1 MQARGWCIEKVSSSP
16 RLYRKITMEPAT
28 AIGLFGRAAKPCC
41 RQRGERR
48 WIAVESTNR
57 QRDHFR
63 WQRQISFSRI
73 WSLTPISG
81 PMAQELKESRG
92 RATAAGFP
100 DLGGTGVV
108 GLEFGHFAEALG
120 EAFQQFSVE
129 RRLGRS
135 ERIVAPQARLADHE
149 PDWPFAGRPSAG
161 RCVAAEPARFP
172 RCPRRKVPHLAGC
185 GESAAAFGR
194 KTLGTSSRCCRALR
208 FVWFWPCQR
217 LETGTRVSHCPGTAV
232 TECYRTVST
241 TRRGPSSSRMP
252 RSG

>member
-1 MQARGWCIEKVSSSP
+1 MQARGWCIEGESSSP

-92 RATAAGFP
+92 RAATAGFS
-100 DLGGTGVV
+100 DLGGASAV
-108 GLEFGHFAEALG
+108 GLEFGHFAETFG

-129 RRLGRS
+129 RCFGYS
-135 ERIVAPQARLADHE
+135 ERV
-149 PDWPFAGRPSAG
+149 
-161 RCVAAEPARFP
+161 VTP
-172 RCPRRKVPHLAGC
+172 RA
-185 GESAAAFGR
+185 
-194 KTLGTSSRCCRALR
+194 
-208 FVWFWPCQR
+208 
-217 LETGTRVSHCPGTAV
+217 
-232 TECYRTVST
+232 
-241 TRRGPSSSRMP
+241 
-252 RSG
+252 